1 MPPERG
7 YTVNFRNVC
16 VCFDKEEMG
25 MKKVLKSRLFNLEV
39 IDKFPFLTISVFNW
53 STYTPAD
60 RKQLVRR
67 LVTNKGGKKNKDL
80 KG

>member
-1 MPPERG
+1 
-7 YTVNFRNVC
+7 
-16 VCFDKEEMG
+16 